1 MGALRRVPR
10 NVLDARDGITNRRER
25 IAQLM
30 GKEREKVVLAMI
42 GFDQCLL
49 AVPQDF
55 LHLAPLDEIARLS
68 QIKIQTSKLLVGR
81 PMDRTEMRRD
91 RTEPRAIWPDQRRR
105 YDRTA
110 SSRARHRSKRL
121 KIPVELDVLNDGAV
135 AVA

>member
-10 NVLDARDGITNRRER
+10 NVLDARNGITNRRER

-68 QIKIQTSKLLVGR
+68 QIKIETSKLLVGR
-81 PMDRTEMRRD
+81 PMDPTEMSRD
-91 RTEPRAIWPDQRRR
+91 HAEPCAVWPDQRRR
-105 YDRTA
+105 HDCTVTGH
-110 SSRARHRSKRL
+110 ARHRSKRL
-121 KIPVELDVLNDGAV
+121 IIPDRKST
-135 AVA
+135 